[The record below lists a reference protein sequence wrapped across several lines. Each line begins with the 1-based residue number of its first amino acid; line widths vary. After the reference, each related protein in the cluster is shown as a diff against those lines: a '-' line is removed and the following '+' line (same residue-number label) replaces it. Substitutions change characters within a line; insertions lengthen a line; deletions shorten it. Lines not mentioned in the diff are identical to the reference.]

1 MAKNPL
7 KELERYGQS
16 PWFDNISR
24 RLLESGELR
33 RMAEEDGLKGITSNP
48 SIFEKAIAGSADYD
62 EALARAAADGVSE
75 PKALYEAL
83 ALQDIRAAAAQLLP
97 VYQRTDGADGF
108 VSLEVSPKLAYDSAG
123 TIEEA
128 ERLFAAAG
136 CRNVMI
142 KVPATKEGLPA
153 ISHLIGR
160 GINVNVTLIFSVER
174 YREVMQAYLE
184 GLERLRLAGK
194 PLSSVASVASFF
206 VSRIDTAVDLQVG
219 GQSPLAGKAAIA
231 NAKAA
236 YRAFQEFF
244 ASPRFKALLP
254 DGARVQR
261 PLWASTGTKNPSYPD
276 TLYVDELIGPDT
288 VNTIPE
294 PTWAAFR
301 DHGRPRASLEKGL
314 SEARACLEDLR
325 KAGVDLAA
333 VTERLEREGVQAFVK
348 SFETLLAS
356 VAEKAARL
364 EKKSPR
370 ESDFLTARLWA
381 KDPALWKEDPAHQAL
396 IANALGWLDLPAI
409 MPGRV
414 EELDSFAAEVR
425 KAGLRHAVVLG
436 MGGSSLAPEV
446 FRRVF
451 PPARKGA
458 LTLHVLDSTDPE
470 AVAACEKAAPP
481 RETLYIVASK
491 SGTTVEPQRMLDYF
505 RAVLE
510 RAEGARAGSHFVAIT
525 DPGSE
530 LSRQAQDLGFRRA
543 FMNFA
548 DVGGRY
554 SALSYFGL
562 VPAAL
567 LGMDLKALLERAG
580 VMAEA
585 CRPGSLDNPGR
596 ALGEALARH
605 AREGRDKLTFLASP
619 PIESLG
625 LWLEQLVAESTG
637 KEGRGIVPIVGEA
650 LKAPESYGPDR
661 VFAYLRLEGADN
673 SALDALAGELARRGR
688 PVLTLPLADVLD
700 LGAEFFRW
708 EVATAVAGAR
718 LEINPFDQPDV
729 QSAKDQA
736 KALMAALKSDGRL
749 PQPRVHAASEGV
761 SLTLSQAALS
771 CLKADASAQETLARF
786 LSLSKRGDYAALL
799 AFLSPDGRYDLP
811 LAEARRALADA
822 SGLPVQWG
830 YGPRYLH
837 STGQLHKGGA
847 DAGLFVVLAREGGK
861 DLPIPGAGHSFGQLI
876 AAQALGDF
884 QALDAAGRRAVFL
897 RLSEDPK
904 KAVPLLTE
912 WLRGVAR
919 TAVSR

>member
-7 KELERYGQS
+7 KELERFGQS

-33 RMAEEDGLKGITSNP
+33 RMVEEDGLKGVTSNP
-48 SIFEKAIAGSADYD
+48 TIFEKAIAGTSDYD
-62 EALARAAADGVSE
+62 EALARAAADGTSD

-83 ALQDIRAAAAQLLP
+83 ALQDIRAAATQLLP
-97 VYQRTDGADGF
+97 VYQRTDGADGY
-108 VSLEVSPKLAYDSAG
+108 VSLEVSPNLAYDTAG

-128 ERLFAAAG
+128 ERLFTAAG

-142 KVPATKEGLPA
+142 KVPATREGLPA
-153 ISHLIGR
+153 IAHLIGR

-174 YREVMQAYLE
+174 YREVLQAYLE

-219 GQSPLAGKAAIA
+219 KESPLAGKAAIA

-236 YRAFQEFF
+236 YQAFQEFF
-244 ASPRFKALLP
+244 ASARFKALLP

-261 PLWASTGTKNPSYPD
+261 PLWASTGTKNPAYPD
-276 TLYVDELIGPDT
+276 TLYVDELIGRDT

-294 PTWAAFR
+294 ATWAAFR

-314 SEARACLEDLR
+314 SESRAVLEDLR

-333 VTERLEREGVQAFVK
+333 ITERLEREGVQAFVK
-348 SFETLLAS
+348 SFESLLAS

-381 KDPALWKEDPAHQAL
+381 KDASLWKEDPAHQAV
-396 IANALGWLDLPAI
+396 IGNSLGWLDLPSV

-414 EELDSFAAEVR
+414 EELESFSAEVR

-451 PPARKGA
+451 PARKGSLA
-458 LTLHVLDSTDPE
+458 LHVLDSTDPE

-510 RAEGARAGSHFVAIT
+510 RAEGARAGSHFVAVT

-530 LSRQAQDLGFRRA
+530 LARQAQDLGFRRA

-567 LGMDLKALLERAG
+567 LGMDLKALLERAAR
-580 VMAEA
+580 MAEA

-596 ALGEALARH
+596 ALGEALAEH
-605 AREGRDKLTFLASP
+605 AAEGRDKLTFLASP

-637 KEGRGIVPIVGEA
+637 KEGRGIVPIAGEP
-650 LKAPESYGPDR
+650 LKPAEAYGPDR

-673 SALDALAGELARRGR
+673 APLDALAGALKRQGR
-688 PVLTLPLADVLD
+688 PVLTLPLSDALD

-708 EVATAVAGAR
+708 EVGTAVAGAR
-718 LEINPFDQPDV
+718 MGINPFDQPDV

-749 PQPRVHAASEGV
+749 PAPRVHAASDGI
-761 SLTLSQAALS
+761 SLTLSQAALG
-771 CLKADASAQETLARF
+771 CLQAGASPRETLAR
-786 LSLSKRGDYAALL
+786 LLGTAKPADYAALL

-847 DAGLFVVLAREGGK
+847 GNGLFVILAREGGP
-861 DLPIPGAGHSFGQLI
+861 DLAIPGAGHSFGQLI
-876 AAQALGDF
+876 GAQALGDF

-897 RLSEDPK
+897 RLSEDPRK
-904 KAVPLLTE
+904 SIPALTE

-919 TAVSR
+919 TAVKA